1 MSDDATNGD
10 TADTGATNDHVEP
23 DTSDVTD
30 ADIAADEHDAEVQP
44 TDDAADVPAATEDE
58 TPDDDTSA
66 DDPIGATVETE
77 PEPDPNAVAMTLN
90 GREITARKGEL
101 VIAAAERH
109 GEYIPR
115 FCYHPRMSSVGMCRQ
130 CMVEV
135 DTGRGMQLQPSCM
148 IPVAPDM
155 KVETE
160 SPTAKRAQEGMIELL
175 LANHPLDCPVCDKG
189 GECPLQDQA
198 FSHGPGESRYVEQK
212 RHYAKPIPISDNVL
226 LDRERCILCDRCTR
240 FADEVAGDK
249 LIHFIDRGNATQVNT
264 FPDEPFSS
272 YFSGNTVQI
281 CPVGALTA
289 KPYRFKARPWDLEQ
303 VESTCTTCS
312 VGCRISVHSSR
323 DELLRFQGVDVDS
336 VNWGWMCDRGRFNF
350 EALESDQRI
359 SDPMI
364 RTDAGLTPTSWNSS
378 MSIAAEIISDAVRN
392 SGAAAIGLIG
402 GARGTNEDAYAWARL
417 ADALGVRRRD
427 AQVGDG
433 LPAAVLGLPRATIS
447 EACSAATVILVGP
460 DIKEELPVLYLRLR
474 DAAEQGRT
482 KIIEFSTQ
490 TTGMSRYAW
499 RSVRHAPGAAPTE
512 IGSLLSQPEVAEQIA
527 SGDVVVVAGRGN
539 LAVSEATALGNL
551 QAVLDAVPGATVL
564 PALRRGNVVGAL
576 QLGLAP
582 SAPVNTAIA
591 TLQAAADGKLDVLV
605 LLGADPINDCPDADL
620 ARKALAGARRII
632 SIDTFKSESTQQA
645 DVVLPAAAFG
655 EQTGTTT
662 NLEGRVSRVNQK
674 VTAPGTARP
683 DWMIASE
690 LALHLGHD
698 LGFGSHAEITAA
710 IARDVAAYAAATA
723 DAIDAEPEGVLAV
736 GFDGELAPAEPYQ
749 ASPSSYDYR
758 LAVSRKL
765 YDRAVLTSMSPSLAK
780 LPIGAGAHIHP
791 LDLDRIGEP
800 DGAEVKLVSVKGSV
814 VMHLVA
820 DDAVQR
826 GTIWAPFNQAGA
838 DITEIVDATAPVTD
852 VRIERIS

>member
-1 MSDDATNGD
+1 MSADDNADAQPDVVTDETVD
-10 TADTGATNDHVEP
+10 TPEP
-23 DTSDVTD
+23 DTSDVT
-30 ADIAADEHDAEVQP
+30 ADEIVADAPDAEVQP
-44 TDDAADVPAATEDE
+44 TDDEADVEVE
-58 TPDDDTSA
+58 PD
-66 DDPIGATVETE
+66 
-77 PEPDPNAVAMTLN
+77 PEPDPNAVAITLN
-90 GREITARKGEL
+90 GREIIANKGEL
-101 VIAAAERH
+101 IIAAAERH

-135 DTGRGMQLQPSCM
+135 DSGRGPQLQPACM
-148 IPVAPDM
+148 ITVAPDM
-155 KVETE
+155 NVETE

-264 FPDEPFSS
+264 FPDEPFAS

-312 VGCRISVHSSR
+312 VGCRVSVHSSR
-323 DELLRFQGVDVDS
+323 DELLRFQGVDVDA

-350 EALESDQRI
+350 EAIESDQRI
-359 SDPMI
+359 GDPMV
-364 RTDAGLTPTSWNSS
+364 RAEAGLTSTSWNSA
-378 MSIAAEIISDAVRN
+378 MTIAAQLLRSAIDD
-392 SGAAAIGLIG
+392 SGAASIGLIG
-402 GARGTNEDAYAWARL
+402 GARGTNEDAYAWAKL
-417 ADALGVRRRD
+417 ADALGVERRD
-427 AQVGDG
+427 AQLGDG
-433 LPAAVLGLPRATIS
+433 LPPAVLGLPRATINDAS
-447 EACSAATVILVGP
+447 NAATVILVGP
-460 DIKEELPVLYLRLR
+460 DLKEELPILYLRLR
-474 DAAEQGRT
+474 DAVEKGRT
-482 KIIEFSTQ
+482 RLIEFSTQ
-490 TTGMSRYAW
+490 TTGMTRYAW
-499 RSVRHAPGAAPTE
+499 RSVRHAPGAAPAE
-512 IGSLLSQPEVAEQIA
+512 IGSFLAQPEIADQIA

-539 LAVSEATALGNL
+539 LAESEATALSNVS
-551 QAVLDAVPGATVL
+551 AVLDVVSNATVL

-582 SAPVNTAIA
+582 NASDHGALG
-591 TLQAAADGKLDVLV
+591 TLRAAADGKIDVLV

-620 ARKALAGARRII
+620 ARKALTGARRII
-632 SIDTFKSESTQQA
+632 SIDTFMSESTQLA

-674 VTAPGTARP
+674 VTAHGTARP
-683 DWMIASE
+683 DWMIAGD

-698 LGFGSHAEITAA
+698 LGFGSHDDITNA
-710 IARDVAAYAAATA
+710 IAADVPAYSAATVEAVDA
-723 DAIDAEPEGVLAV
+723 DSEGVLAV
-736 GFDGELAPAEPYQ
+736 GFDGQLPDVEAYHA
-749 ASPSSYDYR
+749 APSSYDYR

-791 LDLDRIGEP
+791 LDLDRVGEP
-800 DGAEVKLVSVKGSV
+800 DGAEVKLISTKGSV
-814 VMHLVA
+814 VMQLVA
-820 DDAVQR
+820 DDSVQR

-838 DITEIVDATAPVTD
+838 DITEIVDADAPVTD
-852 VRIERIS
+852 IRIERIS

>member
-1 MSDDATNGD
+1 VTDDAKRP
-10 TADTGATNDHVEP
+10 EP
-23 DTSDVTD
+23 DTSAATD
-30 ADIAADEHDAEVQP
+30 TEVSDAESHPEPQP
-44 TDDAADVPAATEDE
+44 TDAAADATH
-58 TPDDDTSA
+58 
-66 DDPIGATVETE
+66 VEPE
-77 PEPDPNAVAMTLN
+77 PEPDPNSVAITIN
-90 GREITARKGEL
+90 GREIVAHKGEL

-130 CMVEV
+130 CMVEI
-135 DTGRGMQLQPSCM
+135 DTGRGPALQPSCM
-148 IPVAPDM
+148 ITVAPDM

-160 SPTAKRAQEGMIELL
+160 SPVAKRAQEGMIELL

-212 RHYAKPIPISDNVL
+212 RHYAKPIPISDHVL

-264 FPDEPFSS
+264 FPDEPFAS

-323 DELLRFQGVDVDS
+323 DELLRFQGVDVES
-336 VNWGWMCDRGRFNF
+336 VNWGWLCDRGRFNF
-350 EALESDQRI
+350 EALESDLRI
-359 SDPMI
+359 ANPMV
-364 RTDAGLTPTSWNSS
+364 RGEAGLADTSWNSA
-378 MSIAAEIISDAVRN
+378 MSIAAQLLGEAAQS
-392 SGAAAIGLIG
+392 SGGRSIGLIG
-402 GARGTNEDAYAWARL
+402 GARGTNEDAFAWASL
-417 ADALGVRRRD
+417 ADALDIQRRD

-433 LPAAVLGLPRATIS
+433 LPAGILGVPRATI
-447 EACSAATVILVGP
+447 ADAATASTVILVGP
-460 DIKEELPVLYLRLR
+460 DLKEELPVLYLRLR
-474 DAAEQGRT
+474 DAVEKGRT
-482 KIIEFSTQ
+482 KLIEFSSQ
-490 TTGMSRYAW
+490 TTGMTRYAW
-499 RSVRHAPGAAPTE
+499 RSVLHAPGGAPNE
-512 IGSLLSQPEVAEQIA
+512 IATTLSDPAVAEQLA
-527 SGDVVVVAGRGN
+527 SGDVVVVAGRSN
-539 LAVSEATALGNL
+539 LAVSESTALAAVR
-551 QAVLDAVPGATVL
+551 AVLDRVPGATVL

-582 SAPVNTAIA
+582 RGDGDDALS
-591 TLQAAADGKLDVLV
+591 TLRDAADGKIDVLV

-620 ARKALAGARRII
+620 ARRALAGARRIV
-632 SIDTFKSESTQQA
+632 SIDTFMSESTQQA
-645 DVVLPAAAFG
+645 DVVFPAAAFG

-674 VTAPGTARP
+674 VTAHGTARP
-683 DWMIASE
+683 DWMIAAD
-690 LALHLGHD
+690 LASLLGHD
-698 LGFGSHAEITAA
+698 LGFGSHEEVTAS
-710 IARDVAAYAAATA
+710 ISERVPAYAGATA
-723 DAIDAEPEGVLAV
+723 DAIDATPEGVLAV
-736 GFDGELAPAEPYQ
+736 GSDLVLPDPAVDQ
-749 ASPSSYDYR
+749 VQPSSYDYR
-758 LAVSRKL
+758 LVVSRKL

-791 LDLDRIGEP
+791 LDLDRVGES
-800 DGAEVKLVSVKGSV
+800 DGAEVRLISATGSV
-814 VMHLVA
+814 VMALVA
-820 DDAVQR
+820 DGTVQR

-838 DITEIVDATAPVTD
+838 DITEIVHADASVTD
-852 VRIERIS
+852 VRIERIA